1 MVELH
6 GWVTIQESCRI
17 DDEEESIE
25 QIVRKLKEQISGMSG
40 GCGDILDIR
49 YCNGEPFL
57 TITMFKNRIN
67 SDVEE
72 VFEFLEYVCKTAPGS
87 YGMIYMYDDESVKMP
102 DEFQVFAIRKGKIYP
117 ERDRYLSP
125 VRNRIYEE

>member
-67 SDVEE
+67 REVEE
-72 VFEFLEYVCKTAPGS
+72 VFELLEYVCKTVPGS
-87 YGMIYMYDDESVKMP
+87 YGMIYMYDDESVKMS
-102 DEFQVFAIRKGKIYP
+102 DEFQVFVIRKGKIYP